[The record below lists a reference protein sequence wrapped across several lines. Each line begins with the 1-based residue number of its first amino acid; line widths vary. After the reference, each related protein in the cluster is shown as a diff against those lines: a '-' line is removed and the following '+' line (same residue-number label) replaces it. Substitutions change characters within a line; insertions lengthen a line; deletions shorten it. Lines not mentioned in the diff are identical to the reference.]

1 MAGAIVHCKTFIPEK
16 KVWSRCLPAET
27 PDLYR
32 QQTTTPRSGKQPYRP
47 GQTTGNNLLSYNRI
61 PGKARL
67 EARQGLIEGQV
78 RLT

>member
-16 KVWSRCLPAET
+16 KVCLPAET

-32 QQTTTPRSGKQPYRP
+32 QQTATPRSGKQPYRP
-47 GQTTGNNLLSYNRI
+47 GRTKGNNLLSYNRI
-61 PGKARL
+61 PSKARL